1 MDFKGLWKKE
11 FLLIFLLASQ
21 NQNAA
26 SVKKFYAFRKI
37 MSATDRHYLH

>member
-11 FLLIFLLASQ
+11 FLLIFLLACQ

-26 SVKKFYAFRKI
+26 LVKKFSGLSDLLDAWKR
-37 MSATDRHYLH
+37 